1 MPGVPTEKNPLRLA
15 LFGAAGDSSNLG
27 VTALLHATV
36 SAISRS
42 GVPSRITV
50 FDNGWGARRAD
61 IPTSEGPVAVRCCGA
76 RLSRR
81 YHRRESYANIRLSSR
96 LGGLGNPSAEAI
108 VSADAVLDISGGDSF
123 TDLYG
128 RKRFRMVTEPKELAL
143 KLGVPLVL
151 LPQTY
156 GPFEARPLRRRAS
169 NVVRAAMQAWARD
182 SRSFDAL
189 RSLAGADFDPER
201 HRCGVDVAFGLDPI
215 EPAGAVLQE
224 VNRWLSPERSQ
235 PVVGLNVSGL
245 IFNRSDSRDRYGLT
259 VDYRDLVVS
268 LARRFVQGSDA
279 NLLLVSHVPAPA
291 GHFESDTDACWSVLK
306 ELGDWSHERIRLAPT
321 LSDPGEM
328 KWLIGQLDWFCGT
341 RMHSTIA
348 ALSSG
353 VPTSTMSYSD
363 KALGVFE
370 ACGLADQVVDGR
382 RASTDEA
389 LSRLWN
395 GFLERADT
403 ASLLEDRV
411 PPIIEQAQ
419 TQMDAIV
426 QALDHGRTEHRRT
439 GRGRSEGLIG

>member
-1 MPGVPTEKNPLRLA
+1 MPGAPTKEKPLRLA

-27 VTALLHATV
+27 VTALLHAAV
-36 SAISRS
+36 SAISRT
-42 GVPSRITV
+42 GVAARMTV
-50 FDNGWGARRAD
+50 FDNGWGVRRAD
-61 IPTSEGPVAVRCCGA
+61 IPTGEGPVTVRCCGA

-108 VSADAVLDISGGDSF
+108 LSADAVLDISGGDSF

-143 KLGVPLVL
+143 RLGIPLVL

-156 GPFEARPLRRRAS
+156 GPFEARPMRRRAS
-169 NVVRAAMQAWARD
+169 KVVRSALQAWARD

-201 HRCGVDVAFGLDPI
+201 HRSGVDVAFGLDPI
-215 EPAGAVLQE
+215 EPSTVSLQE
-224 VNRWLSPERSQ
+224 VNPWLSPDRSQ

-245 IFNRSDSRDRYGLT
+245 IFNRDDSRDRYRLT
-259 VDYRDLVVS
+259 LDYRDVVVR
-268 LARRFVQGSDA
+268 LARRLLHDSDA
-279 NLLLVSHVPAPA
+279 NLLLVSHVPAPV

-306 ELGDWSHERIRLAPT
+306 ELGDWSHERVRLAPILT
-321 LSDPGEM
+321 DPGEM

-353 VPTSTMSYSD
+353 VPASTVSYSD

-382 RASTDEA
+382 KTTTDEA

-395 GFLERADT
+395 GFLERAQT
-403 ASLLEDRV
+403 ASLLGDRV
-411 PPIIEQAQ
+411 PPIIEMAQ
-419 TQMDAIV
+419 TQMEAIV
-426 QALDHGRTEHRRT
+426 QALRC
-439 GRGRSEGLIG
+439 GRGEGSE